1 MVRVSFKLVVS
12 GEVQGVAFRA
22 SMRDFAE
29 REGVKGWVRNR
40 DDGAV
45 EALVQGEE
53 AQVERI
59 VEWARVGPPGARVT
73 SLERHKVEE
82 YPPQV
87 GFRVLVHSYQRR
99 PANR

>member
-22 SMRDFAE
+22 SMRDLAE

-59 VEWARVGPPGARVT
+59 IEWARVGPPGAHVA
-73 SLERHKVEE
+73 SLESQRVEG
-82 YPPQV
+82 YQPQV
-87 GFRVLVHSYQRR
+87 GFRVLVQSYQRR
-99 PANR
+99 APNR